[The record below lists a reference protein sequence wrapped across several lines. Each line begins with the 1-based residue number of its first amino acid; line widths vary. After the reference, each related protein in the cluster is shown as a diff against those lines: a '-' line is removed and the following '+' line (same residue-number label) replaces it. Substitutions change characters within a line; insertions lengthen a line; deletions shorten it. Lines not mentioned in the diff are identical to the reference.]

1 MRRVRTTVGSR
12 ELKTRLGTHLK
23 RVREGATLVVT
34 DRGHPVAELRP
45 LETGK
50 GDLERRLA
58 ELEALG
64 VLSRENRSQA
74 VLRPFKP
81 IASRGRPVSDAVSED
96 REDRL

>member
-1 MRRVRTTVGSR
+1 MSGPKRTVGSR

-23 RVREGATLVVT
+23 RVRAGATLVIT

-45 LETGK
+45 LEVAADTAG
-50 GDLERRLA
+50 RLL

-64 VLSRENRSQA
+64 IVSRGRSHGP
-74 VLRPFKP
+74 LRPFKP
-81 IASRGRPVSDAVSED
+81 IASRGRPGSDAISED